1 MKNIKVILLVI
12 AGLLLAVL
20 LTLLLAPRGGSRYG
34 QSPSAPAPV
43 PVEVRPPS
51 PAPRRVKIVDRARE
65 HPGVEKLPAKRRKL
79 RVSSLRDPGEAMG
92 GGARLDLPEKTTG
105 QLQKK

>member
-20 LTLLLAPRGGSRYG
+20 LTLLLAPREGGRYG
-34 QSPSAPAPV
+34 QSPAAPAPA
-43 PVEVRPPS
+43 EVRPPTPE
-51 PAPRRVKIVDRARE
+51 PAPVKIRDRARE
-65 HPGVEKLPAKRRKL
+65 HPGGEKTTEKRRKL

-92 GGARLDLPEKTTG
+92 GGVRLDLPEKTTG